1 MSFPFFFNVSGFSS
15 IYKTSLLAAEIEKEG
30 TSLDNGPLGSGKVDF
45 SVIFQKYSSIDFDIN
60 IVVRISVFIFFEH
73 NFQ

>member
-30 TSLDNGPLGSGKVDF
+30 TSSDNGPLGSGKVDF
-45 SVIFQKYSSIDFDIN
+45 SVIFSKIL
-60 IVVRISVFIFFEH
+60 
-73 NFQ
+73 